1 MTEFESRVEL
11 RLQHI
16 ESNIDSV
23 EESIQDMRDEYESI
37 LERLTD
43 NWGDT
48 KTCKECHGTGDI
60 PTI

>member
-43 NWGDT
+43 NW
-48 KTCKECHGTGDI
+48 
-60 PTI
+60 

>member
-1 MTEFESRVEL
+1 MTDFKRFVEL

-16 ESNIDSV
+16 ELNIDSV
-23 EESIQDMRDEYESI
+23 QQSIQDMRDEYEEI

-48 KTCKECHGTGDI
+48 KTCKECHGRDT
-60 PTI
+60 T